1 MLLNL
6 LECFLPACTMFR
18 PLKKHISHLC
28 RRIAVERFRSM
39 PLFYDQAG
47 IGSSGILPSSLAGRG
62 ECAGSVGYSWIGSSG
77 RMCGESQEVLEDSE
91 PCPYRGRARLRA
103 HDPLEQKL
111 VLQDLYWRVGS
122 EGNARRVR
130 FPRRSDVCQ
139 RDGFF

>member
-1 MLLNL
+1 MAATRQTRAQLRVARRQLLGRFAATADVPIGPPGQLDVRFLQVRNL
-6 LECFLPACTMFR
+6 STR
-18 PLKKHISHLC
+18 
-28 RRIAVERFRSM
+28 
-39 PLFYDQAG
+39 
-47 IGSSGILPSSLAGRG
+47 
-62 ECAGSVGYSWIGSSG
+62 
-77 RMCGESQEVLEDSE
+77 SQEVLEDSE

-130 FPRRSDVCQ
+130 FPRRSDDCQ